1 MSISVYLAGLILAVL
16 LASACLAAILV
27 YFDPFSANWLIFTLF
42 YLSLFIV
49 ATGLLTLIGL
59 AIRWF
64 SQKRILPN
72 HQLEASF
79 RQAILLSL
87 ILISALILQS
97 QRILACWHLL
107 VLVALVGLAEWRLAK
122 K

>member
-1 MSISVYLAGLILAVL
+1 MNISVYLAGLVLAVL
-16 LASACLAAILV
+16 LASACLLAILI
-27 YFDPFSANWLIFTLF
+27 YFNPFSANWLIFILF

-49 ATGLLTLIGL
+49 STSLLTLIGL

-97 QRILACWHLL
+97 QRILTYWHLL
-107 VLVALVGLAEWRLAK
+107 ILVALIGLTEWWLAQK
-122 K
+122 

>member
-16 LASACLAAILV
+16 LASACLVAILV
-27 YFDPFSANWLIFTLF
+27 YFDPFSANSLILTLF

-49 ATGLLTLIGL
+49 STSLLTLIGL

-97 QRILACWHLL
+97 QRILAWWHLL
-107 VLVALVGLAEWRLAK
+107 ILVALVGLAEWRLAK